1 MHRATMVKRRLQ
13 ARLLRSVVFTL
24 KFKGFKRKNFLCLL
38 TAGIVIA
45 FQVVIVSR
53 VLLAK
58 SFSRKS
64 RPVMVNSTLDVHRTR
79 DHQSNFSF
87 TPSVPAMTKPSKFYS
102 HHNLKHFLRKQKDR
116 RIGRMKIKRN
126 QNGIVN
132 VTRINSENG
141 ILNSTVPPTLD
152 YRILH
157 EYYPP
162 VNFSV
167 VIPHV
172 VPKFDDKEIFLLV
185 LVSSATAKE
194 PNAER
199 RQAIR
204 KTWGNMK
211 TSLGI
216 LSYSSSVKHGF
227 PFKAIVNHSFRL
239 VFLLGKSDNQTLNE
253 EIEEEARTYNDM
265 VVGNFPDVYNNLI
278 IKVYMGFKWAENIKT
293 KFILKGDDDTY
304 VCLPRLMM
312 VLNQAPA
319 RFFGGY
325 VMANAVVFREVS
337 NKHAISKMYF
347 SEDYYPPYCG
357 GPFYIFTHN
366 LIPQFLSL
374 TDKFRPFHVEDAYLG
389 ILLREMGVQ
398 PLFMPGFL
406 LNNWMIETLPNFS
419 PCDWATAIAIGH
431 KFNSS
436 EIEYIHAQLPL
447 HEPSRLTAREWH
459 VCRRKTG
466 AVVSDN
472 MLPTIYGILF
482 SLAMILVYVT
492 AAFLPSQYEYEEEK
506 FIFKRQRR
514 HYYPFIHRST
524 R

>member
-1 MHRATMVKRRLQ
+1 MAVERRLA
-13 ARLLRSVVFTL
+13 ARFFRSIMFTL
-24 KFKGFKRKNFLCLL
+24 KFRGFKRKNFLFLL
-38 TAGIVIA
+38 SACAVIV

-53 VLLAK
+53 VLIVK
-58 SFSRKS
+58 SLSRESKA
-64 RPVMVNSTLDVHRTR
+64 VMNSTSYIDDRRTR
-79 DHQSNFSF
+79 LKNNISF
-87 TPSVPAMTKPSKFYS
+87 TPSVAVKTRASQFYS
-102 HHNLKHFLRKQKDR
+102 RSRSNRAFRKVKDR
-116 RIGRMKIKRN
+116 RVRNQIKRKEDS
-126 QNGIVN
+126 IVN
-132 VTRINSENG
+132 VTQINTENG
-141 ILNSTVPPTLD
+141 TKNSTISPTLD

-185 LVSSATAKE
+185 LVNSGTSKE

-199 RQAIR
+199 RQGIR
-204 KTWGNMK
+204 KTWGNAK
-211 TSLGI
+211 TMSGI
-216 LSYSSSVKHGF
+216 PSYSSSVKHGF
-227 PFKAIVNHSFRL
+227 PFKAIINHSFRL
-239 VFLLGKSDNQTLNE
+239 VFLLGKSDNETLNA
-253 EIEEEARTYNDM
+253 EIEEEARIYNDI
-265 VVGNFPDVYNNLI
+265 VIGNFQDVYNNLI

-304 VCLPRLMM
+304 ISLPRLMM

-325 VMANAVVFREVS
+325 VMTNAMVFREVS
-337 NKHAISKMYF
+337 NKHAISKLYF

-374 TDKFRPFHVEDAYLG
+374 TEKFRPFHIEDAYLG
-389 ILLREMGVQ
+389 ILLREMGLR

-406 LNNWMIETLPNFS
+406 LSNWMIGTLPNFS
-419 PCDWATAIAIGH
+419 ACDWATAIAIGH

-436 EIEYIHAQLPL
+436 EMEYVHAKLPL
-447 HEPSRLTAREWH
+447 HEPSRLTAKEWQ
-459 VCRRKTG
+459 VCQRKTRA
-466 AVVSDN
+466 AVADN

-482 SLAMILVYVT
+482 SLAMILVYITV
-492 AAFLPSQYEYEEEK
+492 AFLPSQYEYEEDR
-506 FIFKRQRR
+506 FIFKRKRR

>member
-1 MHRATMVKRRLQ
+1 MAEGRRLR
-13 ARLLRSVVFTL
+13 ARLFRSIRFTL
-24 KFKGFKRKNFLCLL
+24 KFKSFKRKNFVFLL
-38 TAGIVIA
+38 SACVLIV

-53 VLLAK
+53 VLMVK
-58 SFSRKS
+58 SSSRRS
-64 RPVMVNSTLDVHRTR
+64 RPVMNSTLDIDDRRTR
-79 DHQSNFSF
+79 DQNNISF
-87 TPSVPAMTKPSKFYS
+87 TPSVPAYTKSSRFYS
-102 HHNLKHFLRKQKDR
+102 HLSSNRALRKQKNR
-116 RIGRMKIKRN
+116 RFVRTKINEK
-126 QNGIVN
+126 QNGIAN
-132 VTRINSENG
+132 VTRINRNNET
-141 ILNSTVPPTLD
+141 INSTVPPTLD

-185 LVSSATAKE
+185 LVNSATAKE
-194 PNAER
+194 PNFDR
-199 RQAIR
+199 RQTIR
-204 KTWGNMK
+204 KTWGNVK
-211 TSLGI
+211 TLSGI
-216 LSYSSSVKHGF
+216 PSYSSSVKHGF
-227 PFKAIVNHSFRL
+227 PFKAIINHSFRL
-239 VFLLGKSDNQTLNE
+239 VFLLGTSDNETLNE

-265 VVGNFPDVYNNLI
+265 VIGNFHDVYNNLI

-304 VCLPRLMM
+304 ISLPRLMI

-325 VMANAVVFREVS
+325 VMTNAAVFRDVS

-347 SEDYYPPYCG
+347 NEDFYPPYCG

-374 TDKFRPFHVEDAYLG
+374 TEKFKPFHVEDAYLG
-389 ILLREMGVQ
+389 ILLREMGVR

-406 LNNWMIETLPNFS
+406 LSNWMVGTLPNFN
-419 PCDWATAIAIGH
+419 PCEWATAIAIGH

-436 EIEYIHAQLPL
+436 EIEYVHAKLPL
-447 HEPSRLTAREWH
+447 HEPSRLTAKEWQI
-459 VCRRKTG
+459 CKRKTRT
-466 AVVSDN
+466 AVSNN

-482 SLAMILVYVT
+482 SLAMILVYITV
-492 AAFLPSQYEYEEEK
+492 AFLPSQYEYEEDR
-506 FIFKRQRR
+506 FIFKRKRR